1 MNQLEELYEVEKKE
15 TSNQDNNT
23 SKVLPDIIDV
33 ATLLSYTHIKFPIY
47 QRPYKWEAKNVI
59 QLIDDIIVH
68 KEKSAYRLGTIVIHQ
83 EKNNKT
89 NIVEYNIVDG
99 QQRTITLILI
109 TKAII
114 KAVEKDEIII
124 QNKVLKE
131 QIGSIKNN
139 MVVPSFKNEISIA
152 NIQNNYREIER
163 LVASMD
169 EETISF
175 LFNKCQFIKFVLSDV
190 SEAFQFFD
198 SQNARGKDL
207 DPHDLLKAYHLREF
221 GESEEQQKIK
231 VISTWENM
239 ETNEL
244 VSLFGE
250 YLFRVK
256 SWSKGNSARFFTKNE
271 TDLFKG
277 ITMGKIEN
285 YPYTKPLRISHFYVD
300 GYNQSNDRNID
311 LNPMEFPFQLDQTI
325 INGRRFFEMTT
336 HYKTALYDY
345 KSTIFNHPNLDTK
358 AREIIYV
365 LENYDGRFRTGDKY
379 IRMMFDCALI
389 YYIDKF
395 GNIELSRAIEKFFI
409 WAYSLRLRHQ
419 AVYLAS
425 VDNYVLYE
433 INVFRQMKDATTPFT
448 ILSMNLPPVQN
459 AIASK
464 MGLSG
469 NHETTSKGIKDLF
482 TTLRYYYG
490 Q

>member
-1 MNQLEELYEVEKKE
+1 MNELEEIYEVDKKE
-15 TSNQDNNT
+15 TTNDNNT

-33 ATLLSYTHIKFPIY
+33 ATLLSYSNIKFPIY
-47 QRPYKWEAKNVI
+47 QRPYKWETKNVI

-68 KEKSAYRLGTIVIHQ
+68 KDKSAYRLGTIVIHQ

-131 QIGSIKNN
+131 QIGSIKNK
-139 MVVPSFKNEISIA
+139 MVVPSFKNEISIT

-163 LVASMD
+163 LVASID

-221 GESEEQQKIK
+221 GESEEQQKSK

-271 TDLFKG
+271 TNLFKG
-277 ITMGKIEN
+277 ITIGKIEN
-285 YPYTKPLRISHFYVD
+285 YPHTKPLCISHFYVD
-300 GYNQSNDRNID
+300 GYNQHNDRNVD
-311 LNPMEFPFQLDQTI
+311 LNLMEFPFQLDQTV
-325 INGRRFFEMTT
+325 INGRRFFEMIT
-336 HYKTALYDY
+336 HYKRVLDDY
-345 KSTIFNHPNLDTK
+345 KNTLANHPDLDTK
-358 AREIIYV
+358 ARDIIYV
-365 LENYDGRFRTGDKY
+365 MENYDGRGRIGDKY
-379 IRMMFDCALI
+379 IRMMFDCSLI

-425 VDNYVLYE
+425 VDNYVVDE
-433 INVFRQMKDATTPFT
+433 INVFKLMKDATTPFS
-448 ILSMNLPPVQN
+448 ILSMYLPPVETVN
-459 AIASK
+459 ASK
-464 MGLSG
+464 MELSG
-469 NHETTSKGIKDLF
+469 NHEGNPKGIKELF
-482 TTLRYYYG
+482 TTLKYYYA

>member
-1 MNQLEELYEVEKKE
+1 MSEILLEKQSKHTSKE
-15 TSNQDNNT
+15 IH
-23 SKVLPDIIDV
+23 KVLPEIIEV
-33 ATLLSYTHIKFPIY
+33 AQLLSYTNIRFPIY
-47 QRPYKWEAKNVI
+47 QRPYKWETKNVI

-68 KEKSAYRLGTIVIHQ
+68 KGKSAYRLGTIVIHHENQ
-83 EKNNKT
+83 EF
-89 NIVEYNIVDG
+89 NIVDG

-109 TKAII
+109 AKAII
-114 KAVEKDEIII
+114 KAIEKNEIVIE
-124 QNKVLKE
+124 NKALKE
-131 QIGSIKNN
+131 QITSIKNS
-139 MVVPSFKNEISIA
+139 MVVPSFTNKISII

-163 LVASMD
+163 MVASMD
-169 EETISF
+169 EDIVYS

-221 GESEEQQKIK
+221 NETEEEYKVK

-244 VSLFGE
+244 VSLFSE

-311 LNPMEFPFQLDQTI
+311 LNPMNFPFQLDQTI
-325 INGRRFFEMTT
+325 INGRRFFEMIT
-336 HYKTALYDY
+336 HYKKVLDDYRSAL
-345 KSTIFNHPNLDTK
+345 SNHPDLDTK
-358 AREIIYV
+358 AKNIIYV
-365 LENYDGRFRTGDKY
+365 LENYEGRGRIGDKY
-379 IRMMFDCALI
+379 IKMMFDCALM

-425 VDNYVLYE
+425 VDNYVLQE
-433 INVFRQMKDATTPFT
+433 INVFRLLKDATTPFSV
-448 ILSMNLPPVQN
+448 LSMYLPPVQT
-459 AIASK
+459 ISASK
-464 MGLSG
+464 MELSG
-469 NHETTSKGIKDLF
+469 NHEDKPKGIKELF
-482 TTLRYYYG
+482 TTLKYYYG
-490 Q
+490 E

>member
-1 MNQLEELYEVEKKE
+1 LVYFIKLDTETSFLYVYKSIRTNKKLEFSRKFECMNEFEEIYEVKKKE
-15 TSNQDNNT
+15 NFNEVNNINKI
-23 SKVLPDIIDV
+23 SPDIIDV
-33 ATLLSYTHIKFPIY
+33 ATLLCYNNIRFPIY
-47 QRPYKWEAKNVI
+47 QRPYKWETKNVI

-68 KEKSAYRLGTIVIHQ
+68 KNKSAYRLGTIVIHQ
-83 EKNNKT
+83 EAGK
-89 NIVEYNIVDG
+89 YNIVDG

-114 KAVEKDEIII
+114 KAVENNEVFI
-124 QNKVLKE
+124 QNKVLRE
-131 QIGSIKNN
+131 QISRVKESLVI
-139 MVVPSFKNEISIA
+139 PSFRNEISIT

-169 EETISF
+169 EETILF

-221 GESEEQQKIK
+221 GKSEEQQKVKI
-231 VISTWENM
+231 IATWENM

-250 YLFRVK
+250 YLFRIK

-277 ITMGKIEN
+277 ITIDKIEN
-285 YPYTKPLRISHFYVD
+285 YPYTKPLKISHFYVD
-300 GYNQSNDRNID
+300 GYNQNNDRNID
-311 LNPMEFPFQLDQTI
+311 LNPMKFPFQLEQTI
-325 INGRRFFEMTT
+325 INGRRFFEMISY
-336 HYKTALYDY
+336 YKTVLDDY
-345 KSTIFNHPNLDTK
+345 RATLLNHPDLDPK

-395 GNIELSRAIEKFFI
+395 GNIEISRAIEKLFI
-409 WAYSLRLRHQ
+409 WAFSLRLRHH

-433 INVFRQMKDATTPFT
+433 INVFRQIKDATTPFS
-448 ILSMNLPPVQN
+448 IISMHLPPVQN
-459 AIASK
+459 SIA
-464 MGLSG
+464 
-469 NHETTSKGIKDLF
+469 
-482 TTLRYYYG
+482 
-490 Q
+490 

>member
-1 MNQLEELYEVEKKE
+1 MSEILIENQSIYNNRE
-15 TSNQDNNT
+15 TH
-23 SKVLPDIIDV
+23 KVLPDIIDI
-33 ATLLSYTHIKFPIY
+33 ATLLGYTNIRFPIY
-47 QRPYKWEAKNVI
+47 QRPYKWETKNVI
-59 QLIDDIIVH
+59 QLIDDIIFH
-68 KEKSAYRLGTIVIHQ
+68 KDKSAYRLGTIVIHQ
-83 EKNNKT
+83 ET
-89 NIVEYNIVDG
+89 GEYNIVDG

-109 TKAII
+109 TKSIINAI
-114 KAVEKDEIII
+114 EKNEIII
-124 QNKVLKE
+124 QNKALKE
-131 QIGSIKNN
+131 QIVSIKNS
-139 MVVPSFKNEISIA
+139 MVVPSFTNEISIA

-163 LVASMD
+163 IVASMD
-169 EETISF
+169 EEIIYF

-221 GESEEQQKIK
+221 SLSEEEHKIK

-300 GYNQSNDRNID
+300 GYNQNNDRNID
-311 LNPMEFPFQLDQTI
+311 LNPMGFPFQLDQTI
-325 INGRRFFEMTT
+325 INGRRFFEMIS
-336 HYKTALYDY
+336 HYKKVLDDY
-345 KSTIFNHPNLDTK
+345 KSTLSNHPTIDTK
-358 AREIIYV
+358 ARDIIYV
-365 LENYDGRFRTGDKY
+365 LENYEGKGRIGDKY
-379 IRMMFDCALI
+379 IRMMFDCALM

-395 GNIELSRAIEKFFI
+395 GNIELSRTIEKFFI

-425 VDNYVLYE
+425 VDNYVLQE
-433 INVFRQMKDATTPFT
+433 INVFRLMKDATTPFS
-448 ILSMNLPPVQN
+448 ILSMYLPPVQTVT
-459 AIASK
+459 ASK
-464 MGLSG
+464 MELSG
-469 NHETTSKGIKDLF
+469 NHENKPKGIKELF
-482 TTLRYYYG
+482 ITLKYYYG
-490 Q
+490 E